1 MENRMGK
8 DRRNSLDVLF
18 NEKVAQVY
26 DTGYETKQG
35 NFADSLEKQLVLEI
49 GECNEP
55 SLHR

>member
-1 MENRMGK
+1 MGK